1 MNWRKMTSLIVAW
14 SFIAL
19 VISGVVLYIVP
30 HGRVAYWTDWSLWG
44 LIKDSWAE
52 IHIVFGAIFIVMGI
66 IHIFYNWKP
75 LKKYMVER
83 AKGHMHLR
91 KELVLATVISVS
103 VLIGSIANLPP
114 VSWLFDLNATIKQA
128 WLSSP
133 DFEPPYGHAEETSL
147 AGFSRRMGMDI
158 NKISK
163 EISDS
168 KITLR
173 NIQDDI
179 TKNKERN
186 EELEQKI
193 KENTLFFSDSKNQEK
208 KIDEELE
215 QRRKELEVLKKRLV
229 EMKKTGIR
237 NQEDDDSKSVVE
249 AASQIVATTNK
260 RLQDTMKELD
270 VIRELL
276 DKERKAHTETKKKL
290 QN

>member
-1 MNWRKMTSLIVAW
+1 MGLFKKFKKEDKKENIEKLQDTGSNIDIKKTDDIQNKQVKNECDNLQNEIREKNERLNTILEKIQISKKEYDEIV
-14 SFIAL
+14 
-19 VISGVVLYIVP
+19 G
-30 HGRVAYWTDWSLWG
+30 
-44 LIKDSWAE
+44 K
-52 IHIVFGAIFIVMGI
+52 I
-66 IHIFYNWKP
+66 IQSK
-75 LKKYMVER
+75 
-83 AKGHMHLR
+83 
-91 KELVLATVISVS
+91 KELHSDIIPKSDSETN
-103 VLIGSIANLPP
+103 NLLK
-114 VSWLFDLNATIKQA
+114 SKNQ
-128 WLSSP
+128 
-133 DFEPPYGHAEETSL
+133 
-147 AGFSRRMGMDI
+147 DI
-158 NKISK
+158 DKISK
-163 EISDS
+163 DISDS

-179 TKNKERN
+179 TKNKEMN

-193 KENTLFFSDSKNQEK
+193 KKNTPFFSDSENQKK

-215 QRRKELEVLKKRLV
+215 QRRKEVGVLKKRLV

-237 NQEDDDSKSVVE
+237 NQDSDDSKNVVE

>member
-1 MNWRKMTSLIVAW
+1 MKMGLFKKFKKEEEKEDIEKSQNIESNIDIKT
-14 SFIAL
+14 
-19 VISGVVLYIVP
+19 
-30 HGRVAYWTDWSLWG
+30 TDNIQKEQQVENELREKNERLNTILEKIQLS
-44 LIKDSWAE
+44 KKEYDE
-52 IHIVFGAIFIVMGI
+52 IIGKI
-66 IHIFYNWKP
+66 IQTK
-75 LKKYMVER
+75 
-83 AKGHMHLR
+83 
-91 KELVLATVISVS
+91 KELRSNTIHKSDS
-103 VLIGSIANLPP
+103 ETN
-114 VSWLFDLNATIKQA
+114 DLLKSKNQ
-128 WLSSP
+128 
-133 DFEPPYGHAEETSL
+133 
-147 AGFSRRMGMDI
+147 DI
-158 NKISK
+158 DKISK

-179 TKNKERN
+179 TKNKEMN

-193 KENTLFFSDSKNQEK
+193 KENTPFFSDSENQKK

-237 NQEDDDSKSVVE
+237 NQDGDDSKSVVE